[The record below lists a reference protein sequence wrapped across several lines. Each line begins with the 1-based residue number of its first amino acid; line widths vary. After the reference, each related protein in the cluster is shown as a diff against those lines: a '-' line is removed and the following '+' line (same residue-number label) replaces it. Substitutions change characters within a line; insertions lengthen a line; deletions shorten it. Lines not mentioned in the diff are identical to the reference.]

1 MTTNIKKKEGKRK
14 MKISKKI
21 LASALALAMTVAGTT
36 VAFAD
41 ETVAMPKG
49 GISNIT
55 VDGSTVTVTVSASG
69 DFAAG
74 FDYGIA
80 YDDTKVAVTD
90 YSVSEDF
97 EAFLKKGQGMNT
109 GAVQKDQAYVVLGGV
124 TTNQDKLGNEVPTT
138 YDGVIGSVTFSVNE
152 GVDASSLP
160 FAVVTGSADVAKANA
175 GTKLVATSEGQAN
188 TKTPAEFAAPAT
200 TAPATTTAPAEET
213 TAPATTTAAAT
224 TTAPAENTTVAP
236 TTTATAKTTT
246 AVTKTA
252 TAKTTA
258 AATTKTSPKT
268 GDAGVV
274 LPIVAICGAAA
285 AVAVASKKKV
295 ED

>member
-1 MTTNIKKKEGKRK
+1 

-97 EAFLKKGQGMNT
+97 EAFLKKGQGINT
-109 GAVQKDQAYVVLGGV
+109 GAVQEDQAYVVLGGV

-200 TAPATTTAPAEET
+200 TAPATTTAPAE
-213 TAPATTTAAAT
+213 
-224 TTAPAENTTVAP
+224 NTTVAP

>member
-1 MTTNIKKKEGKRK
+1 

-49 GISNIT
+49 TGVVT

-152 GVDASSLP
+152 GVDASTLQ

-175 GTKLVATSEGQAN
+175 DKKLIDVDPTIVI
-188 TKTPAEFAAPAT
+188 TPAPAT

-258 AATTKTSPKT
+258 TATTKTSPKT

>member
-1 MTTNIKKKEGKRK
+1 

-49 GISNIT
+49 TGVVT
-55 VDGSTVTVTVSASG
+55 VDGNTVTVTVSASG

-90 YSVSEDF
+90 YGVSEDF

-124 TTNQDKLGNEVPTT
+124 TTNQDKLGNKVPTT

-152 GVDASSLP
+152 GVDASTLQ
-160 FAVVTGSADVAKANA
+160 FAVVTGSADLAKANA
-175 GTKLVATSEGQAN
+175 GEKLIKVAPT
-188 TKTPAEFAAPAT
+188 TITPAPAT
-200 TAPATTTAPAEET
+200 TAPATH
-213 TAPATTTAAAT
+213 
-224 TTAPAENTTVAP
+224 N
-236 TTTATAKTTT
+236 
-246 AVTKTA
+246 
-252 TAKTTA
+252 
-258 AATTKTSPKT
+258 S
-268 GDAGVV
+268 
-274 LPIVAICGAAA
+274 
-285 AVAVASKKKV
+285 SSYNNSSS
-295 ED
+295 

>member
-1 MTTNIKKKEGKRK
+1 

-49 GISNIT
+49 GISNIA
-55 VDGSTVTVTVSASG
+55 VDGNTVTVTVSASG

-80 YDDTKVAVTD
+80 YDDTKVEVTD

-97 EAFLKKGQGMNT
+97 EAFLKKGQGINT
-109 GAVQKDQAYVVLGGV
+109 GAVQSEQAYVVLGGV
-124 TTNQDKLGNEVPTT
+124 TTNQDKLGKEVPTT
-138 YDGVIGSVTFSVNE
+138 YDGVIGSVTFSVNK

-188 TKTPAEFAAPAT
+188 TKTPADFAATPAPAT

-213 TAPATTTAAAT
+213 TAPATTTA
-224 TTAPAENTTVAP
+224 PAENTTVAP
-236 TTTATAKTTT
+236 TTTAKTTT
-246 AVTKTA
+246 AVTTTA

-258 AATTKTSPKT
+258 TATTKTSPKT

>member
-1 MTTNIKKKEGKRK
+1 

-97 EAFLKKGQGMNT
+97 EAFLKKGQGINT
-109 GAVQKDQAYVVLGGV
+109 GAVQNDQAYVVLGGV

-188 TKTPAEFAAPAT
+188 TKTPADFAATPDPAT

-213 TAPATTTAAAT
+213 TAPAT

-246 AVTKTA
+246 AVTTTA

-258 AATTKTSPKT
+258 TATTKTSPKT

>member
-1 MTTNIKKKEGKRK
+1 

-41 ETVAMPKG
+41 ETVAMPEG
-49 GISNIT
+49 TGVVT
-55 VDGSTVTVTVSASG
+55 VDGNTVTVTVSASG

-152 GVDASSLP
+152 GVDASTLQ
-160 FAVVTGSADVAKANA
+160 FAVVTGSADLAKANA
-175 GTKLVATSEGQAN
+175 GEKLIKVAPT
-188 TKTPAEFAAPAT
+188 TITPAPAT

-252 TAKTTA
+252 AAKTTA
-258 AATTKTSPKT
+258 TATTKTSPKT

>member
-80 YDDTKVAVTD
+80 YDDTKVEVTD

-109 GAVQKDQAYVVLGGV
+109 GAVQSEQAYVVLGGV
-124 TTNQDKLGNEVPTT
+124 TTNQDKLGKEVPTT
-138 YDGVIGSVTFSVNE
+138 YDGVIGSVTFSVNK

-175 GTKLVATSEGQAN
+175 GTKLVATKEGQAN
-188 TKTPAEFAAPAT
+188 TKTPADFAATPAPAT

-213 TAPATTTAAAT
+213 TAPAT

-246 AVTKTA
+246 AVTTTA

-258 AATTKTSPKT
+258 TATTKTSPKT